1 MAAPTA
7 DDLGMLVGRDVDTD
21 RGEFILTHLGN
32 LAQAYV
38 TPMTDAAWSV
48 VLLAAVRLYT
58 NASGATQTTLGPESA
73 GFTVA
78 GVNFTK
84 AERAQLRM
92 LGGQG
97 GAFTID
103 PTPEDAGYELPWYLE
118 PEGDWDDLGGDWP

>member
-1 MAAPTA
+1 MAAPTS
-7 DDLGMLVGRDVDTD
+7 DDLGLLIGQDVDTD
-21 RGEFILTHLGN
+21 RAEFILTHLGN

-38 TPMTDAAWSV
+38 SPLTDAAWSV

-58 NASGATQTTLGPESA
+58 NASGANQSTIGPESA

-84 AERAQLRM
+84 AERAQLKM
-92 LGGQG
+92 FGGKG

-103 PTPEDAGYELPWYLE
+103 PTPEDAGYELPSYLY
-118 PEGDWDDLGGDWP
+118 PEEWDEVEDW